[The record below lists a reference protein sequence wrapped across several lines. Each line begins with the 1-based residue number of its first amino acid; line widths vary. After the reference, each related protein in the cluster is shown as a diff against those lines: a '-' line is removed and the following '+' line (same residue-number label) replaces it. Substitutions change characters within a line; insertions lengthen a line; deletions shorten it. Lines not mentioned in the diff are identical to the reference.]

1 MMTQSYPS
9 RTVTVYRRDGCHLCD
24 EARVMLQQA
33 LEERALRG
41 DPTALVREIDIDADP
56 GLHSVY
62 FLRIP
67 VFAIDGFEL
76 DLVTSSRQVRTFLDR
91 ALPQLA

>member
-1 MMTQSYPS
+1 MSQSLPS
-9 RTVTVYRRDGCHLCD
+9 CTLTVYRREGCHLCD

-41 DPTALVREIDIDADP
+41 DPTALVRELDIDVDP
-56 GLHSVY
+56 ELHSRY

-67 VFAIDGFEL
+67 VFAIDGLEI
-76 DLVTSSRQVRTFLDR
+76 DLVTSSRQVRAFLDR
-91 ALPQLA
+91 ALPRLA

>member
-1 MMTQSYPS
+1 MNQSLPS
-9 RTVTVYRRDGCHLCD
+9 STLTVYRREGCHLCD

-33 LEERALRG
+33 LEERAMRG
-41 DPTALVREIDIDADP
+41 EPTALVRELDIDADAE
-56 GLHSVY
+56 LHNRY

-67 VFAIDGFEL
+67 VFAIDGLEL
-76 DLVTSSRQVRTFLDR
+76 DLVTSSRQVRAFLDR

>member
-1 MMTQSYPS
+1 MSESLPS
-9 RTVTVYRRDGCHLCD
+9 PTLTVYRREGCHLCD

-33 LEERALRG
+33 LEERAMRG
-41 DPTALVREIDIDADP
+41 EPTALVREVDIDTNRE
-56 GLHSVY
+56 LHSRY

-67 VFAIDGFEL
+67 VFAVDGLEL
-76 DLVTSSRQVRTFLDR
+76 DLVTSARQVRAFLDR

>member
-1 MMTQSYPS
+1 MSQSLPS
-9 RTVTVYRRDGCHLCD
+9 STLTVYRREGCLLCD

-41 DPTALVREIDIDADP
+41 EPTAFVRELDIDADP
-56 GLHSVY
+56 ALHKRY

-67 VFAIDGFEL
+67 VFAIDGLEV
-76 DLVTSSRQVRTFLDR
+76 DLVTSSRQVRAFLDR

>member
-1 MMTQSYPS
+1 MSQSLPS
-9 RTVTVYRRDGCHLCD
+9 STLTVYRRDGCHLCD

-33 LEERALRG
+33 LEERAMRG
-41 DPTALVREIDIDADP
+41 EPITLVRELDIDADP
-56 GLHSVY
+56 ELHKRY

-67 VFAIDGFEL
+67 VFAIDGLEL
-76 DLVTSSRQVRTFLDR
+76 DLVTSSRQVRAFLDR